1 MDDQEFLDHKYV
13 LSKAQFSAKHDVI
26 LMLFYL
32 LVRFVLFVFSCGS
45 KGFDG
50 IVGPQGFP
58 GPVGPEGIRVSR
70 ACSPLHV
77 YL

>member
-1 MDDQEFLDHKYV
+1 MSCNPNSLLGVNF
-13 LSKAQFSAKHDVI
+13 
-26 LMLFYL
+26 MWFYL

-58 GPVGPEGIRVSR
+58 GPMGPKGIRVSR
-70 ACSPLHV
+70 SCSPHV
-77 YL
+77 QHQLLMLISL